1 MIGLDSRVVYAL
13 GFKENDGNQLTQQQ
27 KVSLVRGGGNSLMKR
42 SGMHVEEFDINPK
55 GDRAGRGPSFI

>member
-1 MIGLDSRVVYAL
+1 MIGLYSRVVYAL

-27 KVSLVRGGGNSLMKR
+27 KVSLVRGGNSLMKR